1 MNVFCYIKVKYKIKY
16 KFNMCV
22 FESYPF
28 GLIKTL
34 IYKYL
39 CFWFSEK
46 VIQKIYL
53 YSFYMHGGFS
63 KMEIA

>member
-1 MNVFCYIKVKYKIKY
+1 MNVFCYIKVKHKIKY

-28 GLIKTL
+28 DLIKIL
-34 IYKYL
+34 IYKCL
-39 CFWFSEK
+39 CFLFFEK
-46 VIQKIYL
+46 VIQKIYF

>member
-16 KFNMCV
+16 KFNRCF

-28 GLIKTL
+28 SMSNIL

-39 CFWFSEK
+39 SFLFLKK
-46 VIQKIYL
+46 VIQKIYF
-53 YSFYMHGGFS
+53 YSFYMHGNFS